1 MNDNLEKLRT
11 PLYNCRI
18 CPRNCGVD
26 RGVEKGYCR
35 SGLKLKIN
43 SWFRHTG
50 EEPVISGSRG
60 SGTIFFSNCNLH
72 CCFCQNY
79 RISQL
84 GWGREYAVSEL
95 VDIMLALQAEGV
107 HNINL
112 VTPTHFSL
120 QIAEALSQAK
130 SSGLQIPVIWNSN
143 AYEKVETLRLLKGLV
158 DIYLPDFKYGDA
170 SQGLTLSNAL
180 DYPDIA
186 RKAIRE
192 MHDQV
197 GFLKIID
204 EDTAVQGLLI
214 RLLLLPD
221 NRNSIEHILEWIA
234 LELGTSTCISLMSQ
248 YYPAYK
254 AAETKGMNRSIT
266 SEEFEYARNLAEKWG
281 FRNGFFQ
288 EIYPTPEWTPDFRE

>member
-1 MNDNLEKLRT
+1 MNDSLEKLRI

-26 RGVEKGYCR
+26 RRIETGYCR
-35 SGLKLKIN
+35 SGLQLKIN
-43 SWFRHTG
+43 SWLRHTG
-50 EEPVISGSRG
+50 EEPVISGNRG

-84 GWGREYAVSEL
+84 GWGREYSVAEL
-95 VDIMLALQAEGV
+95 ADIMLALQAEGV

-120 QIAEALSQAK
+120 QIAEALIKAK
-130 SSGLQIPVIWNSN
+130 AAGLQIPIVWNSS
-143 AYEKVETLRLLKGLV
+143 AYEKVETLKLLKGLV

-170 SQGLTLSNAL
+170 SHALHLSSAP
-180 DYPDIA
+180 DYPEIA
-186 RKAIRE
+186 QKAIQE

-197 GFLKIID
+197 GFLKID
-204 EDTAVQGLLI
+204 EEGIGVQGLLI

-221 NRNSIEHILEWIA
+221 NRNSIEHILAWIA
-234 LELGTSTCISLMSQ
+234 LELGTSTHISLMSQ

-254 AAETKGMNRSIT
+254 AAELKGMNRSIT
-266 SEEFEYARNLAEKWG
+266 SEEYEYACNLTEKWG
-281 FRNGFFQ
+281 LRNGYFQ
-288 EIYPTPEWTPDFRE
+288 DICPTPGWTPDFRG